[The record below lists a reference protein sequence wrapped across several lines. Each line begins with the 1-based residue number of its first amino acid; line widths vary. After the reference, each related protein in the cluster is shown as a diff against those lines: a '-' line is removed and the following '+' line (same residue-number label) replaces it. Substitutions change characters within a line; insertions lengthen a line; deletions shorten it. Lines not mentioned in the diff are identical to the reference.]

1 MAIIRQ
7 RLRSWNTSKRVTAGR
22 KVAYRSLSSRRDP
35 SRTVGARDCRSS
47 HRSPSER
54 RRSARSFGAVLSF
67 PGTTGH
73 MRLHDDEP
81 WMEEGEVVALT
92 DVVDRL
98 ASTARS
104 HTGPFLIALDGRSA
118 SGKTTL
124 AARLAS
130 VTPGT
135 VVVHTDDIAWCH
147 SRFGWDDLLIDG
159 IIEPLRR
166 GEMVDYRPPAWDARG
181 REGSTTVPAHASVVV
196 IEGVGAGRATIGHAV
211 DAVIWPN
218 RTLTKPRPGIAT
230 EWPQARSTNS
240 GTRAGWPRRSPSKPN
255 SEPGSEPTPL
265 SQGHRPLR
273 TTRLRSSSCLAHS
286 LRTPDA
292 MRLIDLIVRR
302 GSTIGHNRVLQR
314 AFGAHRSSLG
324 V

>member
-1 MAIIRQ
+1 
-7 RLRSWNTSKRVTAGR
+7 
-22 KVAYRSLSSRRDP
+22 
-35 SRTVGARDCRSS
+35 
-47 HRSPSER
+47 
-54 RRSARSFGAVLSF
+54 
-67 PGTTGH
+67 

-181 REGSTTVPAHASVVV
+181 REGSITVAAHASVVV
-196 IEGVGAGRATIGHAV
+196 IEGVGAGRATIAHAV
-211 DAVIWPN
+211 DAVIWLQSDLDEAEARDRDRVAAGEIDQLGYEGWMAEEIPFQAEQ
-218 RTLTKPRPGIAT
+218 RTWERAHAVVSGSPTVAYDPAT
-230 EWPQARSTNS
+230 ELVLSRL
-240 GTRAGWPRRSPSKPN
+240 TR
-255 SEPGSEPTPL
+255 
-265 SQGHRPLR
+265 
-273 TTRLRSSSCLAHS
+273 
-286 LRTPDA
+286 
-292 MRLIDLIVRR
+292 
-302 GSTIGHNRVLQR
+302 
-314 AFGAHRSSLG
+314 
-324 V
+324 